1 MKKDFLD
8 SQLNKIGLLKVF
20 ASMDTQSAIVAA
32 VVISFIT
39 FLSAGF
45 INLCNYIYWSA
56 YFTKFNIP
64 LSYIDEA
71 IIHEN
76 GIKYVAVLCIP
87 LLLFFWWILN
97 VIKKVTLRL
106 WGKITKNYK
115 PVSLKILKWT
125 SVFINRLK
133 INCFCQN
140 FSNT

>member
-64 LSYIDEA
+64 LSYID
-71 IIHEN
+71 
-76 GIKYVAVLCIP
+76 
-87 LLLFFWWILN
+87 
-97 VIKKVTLRL
+97 
-106 WGKITKNYK
+106 
-115 PVSLKILKWT
+115 
-125 SVFINRLK
+125 
-133 INCFCQN
+133 
-140 FSNT
+140 